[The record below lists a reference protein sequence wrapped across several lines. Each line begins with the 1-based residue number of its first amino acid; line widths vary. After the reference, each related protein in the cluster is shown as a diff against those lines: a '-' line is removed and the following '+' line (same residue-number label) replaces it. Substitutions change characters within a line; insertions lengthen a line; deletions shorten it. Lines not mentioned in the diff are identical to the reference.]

1 MIRVDKIWLAVEPMD
16 MRAGPDT
23 ALARVIRDF
32 GQAVPHHA
40 YVFANKRANRMKIL
54 VHDGFGVW
62 LAARRLNEGGFNW
75 PKPGQKRIELA
86 DEQVAIEN
94 ELDALNKT
102 ADSKTKAPARPKRR
116 ALPPELPRI
125 EIYHEPEEL
134 QCNCGCALKRIG
146 EDVTEKLDYIPGK
159 AQVERHIR
167 GKWVCKE
174 CETLTQSPMPA
185 HVIDKGLASHRLLA
199 HVLVAKYA
207 DHLPLYRQQKRF
219 AREGITLPLSTL
231 ADWVGQ
237 CGYALQPLVDALRE
251 EVLQKHVL
259 HADETPIKVLR
270 ADQDRKTHRAY
281 LWAYAPAIHEGLNA
295 VIYDFTSSRAGAHA
309 RTFLADWQGKLVTDD
324 YSGYKQSFKQGGITE
339 IACMAH
345 ARRKFY
351 ELHVA
356 NQSEIAAQAL
366 ASFKALYAIEAEAKD
381 LTAKERE
388 QRRQEKARPIL
399 EKLHDWM
406 LAQRTLVPDGSGTAK
421 ALDYSLKR
429 WAALTRYLEDGYVPI
444 DNNHIEQQIRP
455 LALGRKNWLFAG
467 SLRAGQRAAA
477 VMTLIQSAKLN
488 GHDPLAYLG
497 DILQRLPT
505 QPNHRIHE
513 LLPHH
518 WQPAEQ

>member
-1 MIRVDKIWLAVEPMD
+1 
-16 MRAGPDT
+16 
-23 ALARVIRDF
+23 
-32 GQAVPHHA
+32 
-40 YVFANKRANRMKIL
+40 
-54 VHDGFGVW
+54 
-62 LAARRLNEGGFNW
+62 
-75 PKPGQKRIELA
+75 
-86 DEQVAIEN
+86 
-94 ELDALNKT
+94 
-102 ADSKTKAPARPKRR
+102 
-116 ALPPELPRI
+116 
-125 EIYHEPEEL
+125 
-134 QCNCGCALKRIG
+134 
-146 EDVTEKLDYIPGK
+146 
-159 AQVERHIR
+159 
-167 GKWVCKE
+167 
-174 CETLTQSPMPA
+174 MPA

-237 CGYALQPLVDALRE
+237 CGHALQPLVDALRE

-270 ADQDRKTHRAY
+270 ADKDRKTHRAY

-295 VIYDFTSSRAGAHA
+295 VIYDFTPSRAGAHA

-366 ASFKALYAIEAEAKD
+366 ASFKALYAIEAKAKD
-381 LTAKERE
+381 
-388 QRRQEKARPIL
+388 
-399 EKLHDWM
+399 
-406 LAQRTLVPDGSGTAK
+406 
-421 ALDYSLKR
+421 LDYSLKR
-429 WAALTRYLEDGYVPI
+429 WTALTRYLDDGCVPI

-497 DILQRLPT
+497 DILERLPT
-505 QPNHRIHE
+505 QPNHRVHE

>member
-1 MIRVDKIWLAVEPMD
+1 M
-16 MRAGPDT
+16 
-23 ALARVIRDF
+23 
-32 GQAVPHHA
+32 
-40 YVFANKRANRMKIL
+40 
-54 VHDGFGVW
+54 
-62 LAARRLNEGGFNW
+62 
-75 PKPGQKRIELA
+75 
-86 DEQVAIEN
+86 
-94 ELDALNKT
+94 
-102 ADSKTKAPARPKRR
+102 
-116 ALPPELPRI
+116 
-125 EIYHEPEEL
+125 
-134 QCNCGCALKRIG
+134 
-146 EDVTEKLDYIPGK
+146 
-159 AQVERHIR
+159 
-167 GKWVCKE
+167 
-174 CETLTQSPMPA
+174 
-185 HVIDKGLASHRLLA
+185 
-199 HVLVAKYA
+199 
-207 DHLPLYRQQKRF
+207 
-219 AREGITLPLSTL
+219 
-231 ADWVGQ
+231 GQ

-251 EVLQKHVL
+251 EVLQKPVL

-270 ADQDRKTHRAY
+270 ADKDRKTHRAY
-281 LWAYAPAIHEGLNA
+281 LWAYAPSIHEGLNA
-295 VIYDFTSSRAGAHA
+295 VTYDFTPSRAGAHA

-381 LTAKERE
+381 LTAKEKE

-406 LAQRTLVPDGSGTAK
+406 QAQRTLVPDGSGTVK
-421 ALDYSLKR
+421 ALNYSLKR
-429 WAALTRYLEDGYVPI
+429 WAALTRYLEDGCVPI

-455 LALGRKNWLFAG
+455 LALGRKNWLFAD

-488 GHDPLAYLG
+488 GHEPLAYLG
-497 DILQRLPT
+497 DILERLPT
-505 QPNHRIHE
+505 QPNHRVHE